1 MTLWRVEWL
10 RLVRTRRWLALAG
23 VFLFF
28 GLLGPLTA
36 RYMDA
41 IVGRLAAGVEVRLP
55 PPTPVDGIVQYMSNA
70 GQIGLL
76 VLLALAASALAFDAR
91 PELGAF
97 YRTRVGHARE
107 LVIPRYAVMT
117 LAAWG
122 AFLLGTLAA
131 WYQSVVLLG
140 PLPVTGMLAGMAY
153 VCLYLAFAVA
163 VVAAATALVR
173 GVLAATGLAIAV
185 LLGLAVLGIL
195 PALREWLPGAL
206 LGALTAL
213 AAGGDAGAYL
223 PAAAVTVAATA
234 ALVAVAGAVLQRRE
248 A

>member
-1 MTLWRVEWL
+1 
-10 RLVRTRRWLALAG
+10 
-23 VFLFF
+23 
-28 GLLGPLTA
+28 
-36 RYMDA
+36 
-41 IVGRLAAGVEVRLP
+41 
-55 PPTPVDGIVQYMSNA
+55 
-70 GQIGLL
+70 
-76 VLLALAASALAFDAR
+76 
-91 PELGAF
+91 
-97 YRTRVGHARE
+97 
-107 LVIPRYAVMT
+107 
-117 LAAWG
+117 
-122 AFLLGTLAA
+122 
-131 WYQSVVLLG
+131 VLLG